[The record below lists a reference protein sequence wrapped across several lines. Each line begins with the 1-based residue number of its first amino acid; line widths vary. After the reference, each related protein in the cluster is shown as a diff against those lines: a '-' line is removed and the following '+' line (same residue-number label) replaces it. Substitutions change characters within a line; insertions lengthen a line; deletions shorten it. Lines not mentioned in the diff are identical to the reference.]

1 MNRHVLWQTA
11 CEVGPAGPIGHRP
24 GRSDDEERKV
34 GPEEDPPQES
44 GPSEED
50 TGSPGDKAGRGPS
63 PPEER
68 AEDHPEVSAS
78 PQPSE
83 EAGDQPSQPA
93 SGGSVRFQDPATTR
107 PRPPTVGETRAR
119 EKAERKRKELEKA
132 RVEAELKRYQRN
144 QRLKGGA
151 AIVGVVGV
159 VAALGYWA
167 LSPRTVTAQCVQED
181 ATGGPIVV
189 PDNYCTGHTGD
200 SSGLFIYSGHQYR
213 YYYGSSGGVGARP
226 SGGTTIAPK
235 GTTVKTS
242 SGTTIQRGG
251 LGSKFSGS
259 GGG

>member
-1 MNRHVLWQTA
+1 V
-11 CEVGPAGPIGHRP
+11 
-24 GRSDDEERKV
+24 
-34 GPEEDPPQES
+34 
-44 GPSEED
+44 
-50 TGSPGDKAGRGPS
+50 
-63 PPEER
+63 
-68 AEDHPEVSAS
+68 
-78 PQPSE
+78 
-83 EAGDQPSQPA
+83 

-151 AIVGVVGV
+151 AVVGVVGV

-167 LSPRTVTAQCVQED
+167 LSPRSVTAQCVQED
-181 ATGGPIVV
+181 ATGGPIIV
-189 PDNYCTGHTGD
+189 PDSYCTGHTGGAG
-200 SSGLFIYSGHQYR
+200 GLFIYSGHQYR
-213 YYYGSSGGVGARP
+213 YYYGSTGTVGARP
-226 SGGTTIAPK
+226 AGGTTIKPK

-242 SGTTIQRGG
+242 SGSTIERGG

>member
-1 MNRHVLWQTA
+1 MCCGRLPARLDLQGRLDTDRAAATTRSEKWGRRKIHRRKAVRRRRHRLARWQ
-11 CEVGPAGPIGHRP
+11 
-24 GRSDDEERKV
+24 
-34 GPEEDPPQES
+34 S
-44 GPSEED
+44 G
-50 TGSPGDKAGRGPS
+50 AGPS

-68 AEDHPEVSAS
+68 AEDHPGVSAS

-151 AIVGVVGV
+151 AVVGVVGV

-167 LSPRTVTAQCVQED
+167 LSPRTINAQCVQED
-181 ATGGPIVV
+181 ANGRPDHRARQLLHRPRRRRRRPLHLQRPPV
-189 PDNYCTGHTGD
+189 PLLLRQQRKRRGEADW
-200 SSGLFIYSGHQYR
+200 
-213 YYYGSSGGVGARP
+213 
-226 SGGTTIAPK
+226 GTTIAPK

>member
-1 MNRHVLWQTA
+1 M
-11 CEVGPAGPIGHRP
+11 
-24 GRSDDEERKV
+24 

-44 GPSEED
+44 GPSGED
-50 TGSPGDKAGRGPS
+50 TGSPGGKAGRGPS

-68 AEDHPEVSAS
+68 AEDHPGVSAS

-119 EKAERKRKELEKA
+119 EKAERKRQELEKA

-151 AIVGVVGV
+151 AVVGVVGV

-167 LSPRTVTAQCVQED
+167 LSPRTVNAQCVQED
-181 ATGGPIVV
+181 ASGGPIIV
-189 PDNYCTGHTGD
+189 PDNYCTGH
-200 SSGLFIYSGHQYR
+200 
-213 YYYGSSGGVGARP
+213 GGGIGRHGAGGKIVGAIEDQIVALVEGDGERVQ
-226 SGGTTIAPK
+226 IARIVR
-235 GTTVKTS
+235 TVARAKNV
-242 SGTTIQRGG
+242 GANRGEEIIR
-251 LGSKFSGS
+251 
-259 GGG
+259 